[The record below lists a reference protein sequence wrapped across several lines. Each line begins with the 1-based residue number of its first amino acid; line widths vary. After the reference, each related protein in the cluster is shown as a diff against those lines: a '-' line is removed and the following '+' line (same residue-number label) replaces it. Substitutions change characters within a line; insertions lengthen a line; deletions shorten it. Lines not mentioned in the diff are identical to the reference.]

1 MHRAI
6 APGPPR
12 YFPPCWLKLILFVSI
27 PAIWRSA
34 LLCCVPRAVQNRE
47 GRYTAAALVPAA
59 AGAGAHVHR
68 RTILGQGFV
77 VNAAHRTEAV
87 LSRVPRRG
95 QRVSDHQVRPSLQE
109 TIRAR
114 KKCSKTLC
122 SWVDQNDNSVVDFQ
136 FPMENDRKQSKT
148 IENDRKRSKRI
159 ANDRKWSKMIENYR
173 KGPQATR
180 REGCSRSF
188 PGS

>member
-1 MHRAI
+1 M
-6 APGPPR
+6 
-12 YFPPCWLKLILFVSI
+12 
-27 PAIWRSA
+27 
-34 LLCCVPRAVQNRE
+34 
-47 GRYTAAALVPAA
+47 PAA

-136 FPMENDRKQSKT
+136 LVSDGKRWKT
-148 IENDRKRSKRI
+148 IENDRKRSKTI
-159 ANDRKWSKMIENYR
+159 ANDRK
-173 KGPQATR
+173 
-180 REGCSRSF
+180 
-188 PGS
+188 